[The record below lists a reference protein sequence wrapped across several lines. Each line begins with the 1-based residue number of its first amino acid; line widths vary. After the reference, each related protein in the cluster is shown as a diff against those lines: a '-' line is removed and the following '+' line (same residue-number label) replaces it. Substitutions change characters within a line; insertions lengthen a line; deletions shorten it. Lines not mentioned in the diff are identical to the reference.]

1 MFGRIKGYRSS
12 GGLQFKADVF
22 RVLLGIS
29 SEYGPVA
36 CLQPEAVWLPYK
48 ARVKR
53 FLPLMQTKSSPS
65 GVYCRL
71 RVAFRRCSLYEVDSM
86 KSPIFCGCLVC
97 PAPETLPMPNRHR
110 SKYVVFMMITTN
122 SCSYGNGCNPSQRTF
137 HLPSFG
143 NPGLFPSDP
152 SHPAHI
158 IATVVS
164 NPPLPGR

>member
-1 MFGRIKGYRSS
+1 MGRSLVSS
-12 GGLQFKADVF
+12 
-22 RVLLGIS
+22 RN
-29 SEYGPVA
+29 
-36 CLQPEAVWLPYK
+36 AVWLPYK

-110 SKYVVFMMITTN
+110 SKYVVFMIITAN

-158 IATVVS
+158 MATVVS